1 MCSCGIA
8 KMCVDPSK
16 NCNCDAIVPVD
27 LVDEGNIGKQNRIYF
42 IERVSNMFW
51 ILNRCIKTWQKR
63 EIGVQGSPELW
74 PCWAVFLLLQDG
86 LVTNRTEA

>member
-1 MCSCGIA
+1 MASNIPGGTTATVTSNITGTVTITPRICVRA
-8 KMCVDPSK
+8 ELKKMCVDPSK

-51 ILNRCIKTWQKR
+51 ILNR
-63 EIGVQGSPELW
+63 
-74 PCWAVFLLLQDG
+74 
-86 LVTNRTEA
+86 

>member
-27 LVDEGNIGKQNRIYF
+27 LVDEGNIMENKTEF
-42 IERVSNMFW
+42 IL
-51 ILNRCIKTWQKR
+51 LNAFQIFF
-63 EIGVQGSPELW
+63 G
-74 PCWAVFLLLQDG
+74 F
-86 LVTNRTEA
+86 